1 MKQQVGSIDTR
12 IQKFMSKKMTK
23 FPELSEHQAPRDEVE
38 LRGFSIND
46 IMTLFSRR
54 VITQR

>member
-1 MKQQVGSIDTR
+1 MKQQAGSIDMR
-12 IQKFMSKKMTK
+12 IQKFMSKKLSK

-38 LRGFSIND
+38 LRGYSIND

-54 VITQR
+54 SISQR